1 MSIPGSKT
9 VLFAAI
15 CGMWA
20 AIGTLCAATD
30 DVGRYDVVWTSPSKD
45 SAGSMPIGNGDIS
58 LNVWMEESGDI
69 SFYIG
74 KTDAWGDN
82 ARLLKVGKVR
92 ISIAPNPLGDNV
104 EYRQTLSLRNGEI
117 VFEFRP
123 KASGAGDSE
132 RSTLRLWVDA
142 NDPVIYLTSESAK
155 ELSLTARIELWRTE
169 RYELP
174 SIEVSDVHLDRSK
187 PDQKYAPTVVEPD
200 TILRDLGDR
209 IGWLHHNK
217 KSIGPELTMRIQG
230 LADYRSDDPLF
241 GRTFGAVI
249 TALNPVRN
257 SDKGNTVPQ
266 KANISNGVS
275 ARRTDDLTLTTR
287 PGTSQ
292 RLAVF
297 VLTDHP
303 STPQEWLTKVN
314 HIIDR
319 VESVD
324 FQKRRERHLKWW
336 REFWDRSWIHIR
348 SNKAES
354 PAAMVGQND
363 HPVRIGVDQAG
374 GNRFVGEI
382 GRASLLRK
390 VLSQEEI
397 TQLSQQGREALTQS
411 GVVGSWVDVQ
421 IGRELSAI
429 EYGELG
435 GPLSI
440 EAWICPGELP
450 AGGGR
455 IFDKVTPGKDDG
467 VLLDTWPGSSLR
479 LITVAGHIEQKDCLA
494 KGKWHHVAATIDPNA
509 GIQRLFL
516 DGKLLGEQHINTTE
530 PALVVSRGYQLQRFI
545 NACAGRGRYPIKFN
559 GSIFTVPYPGGPGDA
574 DYRRW
579 GPGYWWQ
586 NTRLPY
592 ISMCTSGDFDLM
604 RPLFRMYV
612 DEVLPLSVHRTKK
625 YCGHGGAFFP
635 ECIYFWGAIF
645 SETYGW
651 TPFEQRT
658 DKLQESGWHKWE
670 WVCGPELVFMML
682 DYYEHTQDE
691 MFLREKVLP
700 AADEV
705 LRFFDE
711 HYSTGP
717 DGKLVMHPSQ
727 AVETWWNCTNPMPE
741 LAGLHAV
748 TERLLRLPEE
758 FGDRRQRAFWRALK
772 NKLPELPAR
781 QVDGVQMLAPAEKY
795 EDKRN
800 IENPELYAVFPF
812 RLVSFEKDSAPL
824 GAEALKHRWDSGHS
838 GWRQD
843 DIFMAYLGLAD
854 QAKQNVVARAG
865 SYDTNSR
872 FPAFWGPNYDWTPDQ
887 DHGGVLL
894 KAVQA
899 MLLQTEGKK
908 IFLLPAWPREW
919 DVDFKLHAPYRTVVQ
934 GRFENGRFTRLSVLP
949 AQRKN
954 DVIIVG
960 DVTAKGGLSR

>member
-1 MSIPGSKT
+1 
-9 VLFAAI
+9 LFAAI
-15 CGMWA
+15 CGMLA
-20 AIGTLCAATD
+20 AVGTLCAATD
-30 DVGRYDVVWTSPSKD
+30 EIGPPPRLAPEDAGAGRYDVVWTSPSKD

-92 ISIAPNPLGDNV
+92 ISIAPNPFSDNVAQVAPAIPATTPAV
-104 EYRQTLSLRNGEI
+104 EYRQTLSLENGEI
-117 VFEFRP
+117 VFEF
-123 KASGAGDSE
+123 GAGDSE

-155 ELSLTARIELWRTE
+155 ELTLTARIELWRTE

-187 PDQKYAPTVVEPD
+187 ADQKYAPTVVEPD

-230 LADYRSDDPLF
+230 LADYHTDDPLL

-249 TALNPVRN
+249 TALN
-257 SDKGNTVPQ
+257 GQ
-266 KANISNGVS
+266 
-275 ARRTDDLTLTTR
+275 RTDDATLSTR

-292 RLAVF
+292 RLAIF

-303 STPQEWLTKVN
+303 STPQGWLTKVN
-314 HIIDR
+314 RVIDR
-319 VESVD
+319 VEGVD
-324 FQKRRERHLKWW
+324 FQKRRERHLNWW
-336 REFWDRSWIHIR
+336 REFWDRSWINIH
-348 SNKAES
+348 SNKAEP

-363 HPVRIGVDQAG
+363 HPIRIGVDQAG

-382 GRASLLRK
+382 GRVSLLRK

-397 TQLSQQGREALTQS
+397 AQLTRQGREALTQS
-411 GVVGSWVDVQ
+411 GVVGSWVDVR

-429 EYGELG
+429 EHGELG
-435 GPLSI
+435 GPLSV
-440 EAWICPGELP
+440 EAWICPGDLP

-467 VLLDTWPGSSLR
+467 VLLDTWPGGSLR
-479 LITVAGHIEQKDCLA
+479 LITVTGHIEKKDCLA

-516 DGKLLGEQHINTTE
+516 DGKLLGEQLTDTTE
-530 PALVVSRGYQLQRFI
+530 PAFVVSRGYQLQRFI

-604 RPLFRMYV
+604 TPLFRMYV
-612 DEVLPLSVHRTKK
+612 DEVLPLSAYRTKK

-691 MFLREKVLP
+691 VFLREKLLP

-711 HYSTGP
+711 HYSAGP

-748 TERLLRLPEE
+748 TERLLRLPEG
-758 FGDRRQRAFWRALK
+758 FGDKGQRAFWQSLK
-772 NKLPELPAR
+772 NKLPELPTR
-781 QVDGVQMLAPAEKY
+781 QVDGVPMLAPAEKY

-812 RLVSFEKDSAPL
+812 RLVSFEKDSAQL
-824 GAEALKHRWDSGHS
+824 GVEALKHRWDSGHS

-894 KAVQA
+894 RAVQA

-919 DVDFKLHAPYRTVVQ
+919 DVDFKLHAPYRTVIQ
-934 GRFENGRFTRLSVLP
+934 GRFENGRFTQLNVLP
-949 AQRKN
+949 ADRKN
-954 DVIIVG
+954 DVVIVSPG
-960 DVTAKGGLSR
+960 QANR

>member
-1 MSIPGSKT
+1 M

-15 CGMWA
+15 CGMWVSV
-20 AIGTLCAATD
+20 GTLCAAED

-58 LNVWMEESGDI
+58 LNVWMEENGDI

-123 KASGAGDSE
+123 KASLAAAGRAGAGDSE
-132 RSTLRLWVDA
+132 GSTLRLWVDA

-155 ELSLTARIELWRTE
+155 ELSLTSRIELWRTE

-230 LADYRSDDPLF
+230 LADYRTDDPLL

-249 TALNPVRN
+249 TALN
-257 SDKGNTVPQ
+257 G
-266 KANISNGVS
+266 
-275 ARRTDDLTLTTR
+275 RRTDDVTLTTR

-292 RLAVF
+292 RLAIF

-314 HIIDR
+314 RMIER
-319 VESVD
+319 VEGVE
-324 FQKRRERHLKWW
+324 FQKRRERHLNWW
-336 REFWDRSWIHIR
+336 CDFWDRSWIHI
-348 SNKAES
+348 
-354 PAAMVGQND
+354 
-363 HPVRIGVDQAG
+363 
-374 GNRFVGEI
+374 
-382 GRASLLRK
+382 
-390 VLSQEEI
+390 
-397 TQLSQQGREALTQS
+397 
-411 GVVGSWVDVQ
+411 
-421 IGRELSAI
+421 
-429 EYGELG
+429 
-435 GPLSI
+435 
-440 EAWICPGELP
+440 
-450 AGGGR
+450 
-455 IFDKVTPGKDDG
+455 
-467 VLLDTWPGSSLR
+467 
-479 LITVAGHIEQKDCLA
+479 
-494 KGKWHHVAATIDPNA
+494 
-509 GIQRLFL
+509 
-516 DGKLLGEQHINTTE
+516 GEQHIDTTE
-530 PALVVSRGYQLQRFI
+530 PAFVVSRGYQLQRFI

-559 GSIFTVPYPGGPGDA
+559 GSIFTVPYPGGSGDA

-612 DEVLPLSVHRTKK
+612 DEVLPLSVHRTRK

-651 TPFEQRT
+651 TPFEQRD

-711 HYSTGP
+711 HYSAGP

-758 FGDRRQRAFWRALK
+758 FGDKQQRAFWQLLK
-772 NKLPELPAR
+772 DKLPELPTR
-781 QVDGVQMLAPAEKY
+781 QVDGVPMLAPAEKY

-812 RLVSFEKDSAPL
+812 RLVSFEKDSAQL
-824 GAEALKHRWDSGHS
+824 GVEALKHRWDSGHS

-865 SYDTNSR
+865 SYDKNSR

-894 KAVQA
+894 RAVQA

-934 GRFENGRFTRLSVLP
+934 GRFENGRFTQLSVLP
-949 AQRKN
+949 AHRKD

-960 DVTAKGGLSR
+960 DVTAKGGPSR

>member
-1 MSIPGSKT
+1 M
-9 VLFAAI
+9 FAAI

-20 AIGTLCAATD
+20 AIGALCAAED
-30 DVGRYDVVWTSPSKD
+30 DVGPVRNSLVVGGGPGGGGISNGVGRYDVVWTSPSKD

-58 LNVWMEESGDI
+58 LNVWMEESGPGHPGGGDLC
-69 SFYIG
+69 FYIG

-92 ISIAPNPLGDNV
+92 ISIAPNPFGDNV
-104 EYRQTLSLRNGEI
+104 EYRQILSLRKGEI
-117 VFEFRP
+117 VFEFRG
-123 KASGAGDSE
+123 KASGADDSE

-187 PDQKYAPTVVEPD
+187 PDEKYAPTVVEPD
-200 TILRDLGDR
+200 TILKDLGDR

-230 LADYRSDDPLF
+230 LADYHTDAPLL

-249 TALNPVRN
+249 TALNGRRM
-257 SDKGNTVPQ
+257 D
-266 KANISNGVS
+266 GV
-275 ARRTDDLTLTTR
+275 TLTTR
-287 PGTSQ
+287 PGTSH

-314 HIIDR
+314 REIER
-319 VESVD
+319 VEGVD
-324 FQKRRERHLKWW
+324 FQKRRERHLNWW

-382 GRASLLRK
+382 GRVSLLRK

-397 TQLSQQGREALTQS
+397 AQLSQQGREALTQS
-411 GVVGSWVDVQ
+411 GVMGSWVDVE

-429 EYGELG
+429 EHGDLG

-440 EAWICPGELP
+440 EAWICPGVLP

-467 VLLDTWPGSSLR
+467 VLLDTWPGGSLR
-479 LITVAGHIEQKDCLA
+479 LITVAGHIEKKDCLA
-494 KGKWHHVAATIDPNA
+494 KGKWHHVAATVDPNA
-509 GIQRLFL
+509 GVQRLFL
-516 DGKLLGEQHINTTE
+516 DGKLLGEQRIDTTE
-530 PALVVSRGYQLQRFI
+530 PAFVVSRGYQLQRFI

-592 ISMCTSGDFDLM
+592 IGMCTSGDFDMM

-691 MFLREKVLP
+691 AFLREKLLP

-711 HYSTGP
+711 HYPTGP

-748 TERLLRLPEE
+748 TERLLRLPEG
-758 FGDRRQRAFWRALK
+758 FGDKRQRAFYQSLK
-772 NKLPELPAR
+772 NKLPELPTR
-781 QVDGVQMLAPAEKY
+781 QVDGVPMLAPAEKY

-824 GAEALKHRWDSGHS
+824 GVEALKHRWDSGHS

-919 DVDFKLHAPYRTVVQ
+919 DVDFKLHAPYRTVIQ
-934 GRFENGRFTRLSVLP
+934 GRFENGRFTQLNVLP
-949 AQRKN
+949 AHRKD
-954 DVIIVG
+954 DVIIVS
-960 DVTAKGGLSR
+960 DVAAKGGPSR